1 MSEGS
6 EADLYTLMVPVEVS
20 QLMPDPSGGQGAM
33 SLNYVLS
40 ERDYFDSDTLM
51 NEESGR
57 GGGTG
62 RASSITLQ
70 GPDFTCERDD
80 QLRISISC
88 SSCSKV
94 GGTMSLW
101 YRCDPK
107 AQENV
112 NFTVYSGQAQDGKAF
127 QFTKT

>member
-40 ERDYFDSDTLM
+40 ERDYFDSDTLL

-57 GGGTG
+57 GSG
-62 RASSITLQ
+62 RGSASSITL
-70 GPDFTCERDD
+70 
-80 QLRISISC
+80 
-88 SSCSKV
+88 
-94 GGTMSLW
+94 
-101 YRCDPK
+101 
-107 AQENV
+107 
-112 NFTVYSGQAQDGKAF
+112 
-127 QFTKT
+127 